1 MEENYK
7 MEWWY
12 KAKYQDV
19 KMMPQQ
25 IEKWSNPPMMDP
37 KLHVPALNDY
47 IPIDFTLK
55 CGTVVTNDDDISLEL
70 QPPKLIF
77 FGCTP

>member
-1 MEENYK
+1 MTPKNAIIIINSDFTMEENYK

-25 IEKWSNPPMMDP
+25 IEK
-37 KLHVPALNDY
+37 
-47 IPIDFTLK
+47 
-55 CGTVVTNDDDISLEL
+55 
-70 QPPKLIF
+70 
-77 FGCTP
+77 

>member
-1 MEENYK
+1 
-7 MEWWY
+7 
-12 KAKYQDV
+12 
-19 KMMPQQ
+19 
-25 IEKWSNPPMMDP
+25 MDP

-70 QPPKLIF
+70 QPPKLILDVHHNLRMWHKMDQYWKVPKTHIHVLLL
-77 FGCTP
+77 TPNVYQLP